1 MTTKNSN
8 NNLDCIAGRQ
18 SLVLLLLYGFV
29 HVNEDEEMIDT
40 AQTFHWCLVN
50 ARCMYKA
57 SALFS
62 NCPAQCGQEKRHAL
76 KCIAKGKACLE
87 M

>member
-29 HVNEDEEMIDT
+29 HVNEDEEMHRPFIGVWSMRGVCTRLLHYFLIVQHNVDKE
-40 AQTFHWCLVN
+40 
-50 ARCMYKA
+50 RGM
-57 SALFS
+57 
-62 NCPAQCGQEKRHAL
+62 P
-76 KCIAKGKACLE
+76 
-87 M
+87 